1 MIKTISSCKEIKK
14 FLGSEPLQ
22 SASIRV
28 TMACNLRCK
37 QCYAIAGE
45 RLKNELSLKE
55 MKRVIDEL
63 KELGTIRIFFTGGEP
78 FARPD
83 ILEILK
89 YSDQNNFAMYI
100 STNGTL
106 VTPAIITELKK
117 LKHLRTFQIS
127 IDGVGKIH
135 DLIRG
140 RKGTFKK
147 ALQTIRMAVQ
157 ELKNTKVTIIS
168 TLMKINKDEMEKIL
182 QLALY
187 EKVDTFGIVTLY
199 PVKRS
204 QEAIDITT
212 GEKYKLFQKL
222 SSLYKKERTK
232 LKVGLHPLLPPALVP
247 KSLGNVEY
255 GCGYVCSFPSL
266 LGIHANG
273 DVAPCDG
280 LLSYKQFILGNV
292 RRSSLKKIWNHPIMK
307 KLRKIEPGDME
318 GVCKKCKYLSWC
330 MGGCRAKAF
339 IETGSFLGPN
349 PLCQSY
355 YASGVFPKES
365 FRQKLVDKI

>member
-1 MIKTISSCKEIKK
+1 MIKTISSSKEIQE
-14 FLGSEPLQ
+14 FLGAEPLQ

-45 RLKNELSLKE
+45 KLKNELSLKE
-55 MKRVIDEL
+55 IKKVMDEL
-63 KELGTIRIFFTGGEP
+63 KKLGAIRIFITGGEP

-89 YSDQNNFAMYI
+89 YADKNNFAIYI

-106 VTPAIITELKK
+106 VTPEIIKSLKS

-127 IDGVGKIH
+127 IDGIGKTH

-140 RKGTFKK
+140 VKGTYKK
-147 ALQTIRMAVQ
+147 ALKTIKLATK
-157 ELKNTKVTIIS
+157 ELKNTKVAIIS
-168 TLMKINKDEMEKIL
+168 TLMKRNINEMEKIL
-182 QLALY
+182 KLALHL
-187 EKVDTFGIVTLY
+187 KVDTFGIVTLY

-204 QEAIDITT
+204 MEAIDVSTS
-212 GEKYKLFQKL
+212 EKYRLFQRLSKIYQEQKTKL
-222 SSLYKKERTK
+222 S
-232 LKVGLHPLLPPALVP
+232 VGLHPLVPPALVP

-292 RRSSLKKIWNHPIMK
+292 RTSSLKKIWNHPLMK
-307 KLRKIEPGDME
+307 KLRDIEPTNIK
-318 GVCKKCKYLSWC
+318 GVCKKCKYLSYC
-330 MGGCRAKAF
+330 MGGCRAKTF
-339 IETGSFLGPN
+339 IETGSFVDAN
-349 PLCQSY
+349 PLCQSFY
-355 YASGVFPKES
+355 DSGFFPEES
-365 FRQKLVDKI
+365 IDYGISARK